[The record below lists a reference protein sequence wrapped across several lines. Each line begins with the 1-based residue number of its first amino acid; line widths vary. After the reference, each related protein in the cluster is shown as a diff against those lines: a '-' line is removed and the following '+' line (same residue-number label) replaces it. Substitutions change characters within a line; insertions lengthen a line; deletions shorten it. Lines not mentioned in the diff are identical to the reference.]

1 MKATNHVQL
10 LPASLAR
17 LLGKVLLSVTCL
29 ALALPTQAASR
40 EERRIADATDVIDQ
54 LLHIPEQSIPP
65 SLLGRAYGIAVI
77 PDVIKA
83 GFIVGARHGKG
94 VLVVRQA
101 DQTWSNPI
109 FIKITGGSVGWQAG
123 AQSTDIILV
132 FKNRRGVEGITD
144 GKLTLGA
151 DASVAAGP
159 VGRHTEVATDLKLDA
174 EVYSYSRSRGLF
186 AGIALSGAGITIDK
200 KANAAFYGSPDI
212 TADEVLASSANRA
225 PDSANQFVQLIT
237 TQTRR
242 LPTQPAMASGP
253 AQQSDTAS
261 GAAPGPKPKVRTF
274 GIAGPDDG
282 EFEEEQEVAREY
294 W

>member
-10 LPASLAR
+10 LPASHAR

-101 DQTWSNPI
+101 DGSAVPKLPDGTPSVLLVPDFQICFGDLAPCSEQGKGDSCVSREVV
-109 FIKITGGSVGWQAG
+109 IKT
-123 AQSTDIILV
+123 
-132 FKNRRGVEGITD
+132 
-144 GKLTLGA
+144 
-151 DASVAAGP
+151 
-159 VGRHTEVATDLKLDA
+159 
-174 EVYSYSRSRGLF
+174 
-186 AGIALSGAGITIDK
+186 SGALEGKYAIELVYCFD
-200 KANAAFYGSPDI
+200 
-212 TADEVLASSANRA
+212 V
-225 PDSANQFVQLIT
+225 
-237 TQTRR
+237 
-242 LPTQPAMASGP
+242 
-253 AQQSDTAS
+253 
-261 GAAPGPKPKVRTF
+261 
-274 GIAGPDDG
+274 
-282 EFEEEQEVAREY
+282 EFEKLGRDRFVIELVKS
-294 W
+294 